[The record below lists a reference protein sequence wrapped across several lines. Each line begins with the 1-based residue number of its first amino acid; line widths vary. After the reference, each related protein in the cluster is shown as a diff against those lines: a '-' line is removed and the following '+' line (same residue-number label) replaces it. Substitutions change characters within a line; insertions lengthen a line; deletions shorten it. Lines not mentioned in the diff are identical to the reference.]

1 MRSQPR
7 WPTAP
12 RANTIRCGACR
23 CGGPTRRCSSPRWR
37 TSTTSPPAI
46 SAARSLPRCSCA
58 GSSRRPR
65 RGCIATSTP
74 GTRPPSPGG
83 PRAPSAKGRARST
96 RSWCRAMADGQLY
109 EVVEPTAPLRQAPSP
124 DAPLDTEA
132 LKGERVTVFEIEE
145 GWARGK
151 LEADGYAGFLPASA
165 LRAPG
170 PAPTHK
176 VAALRTLVFPGPSI
190 KLPPLEG
197 LALGCRLAVAR
208 IEDAFAV
215 TATGGYVPARHLVS
229 IDEKERDFVAVAERF
244 LGAPYLWGGKTSL
257 GLDCSGLLQVALS
270 ACGIASPRDSA
281 VQEKELGK
289 ELSIPHS
296 ELRRGDLL
304 FWKRHVA
311 IVRDAT
317 SLVHANAFHMAVA
330 FEPIAQAIARIRAGG
345 SEVTSMRRLDQA
357 G

>member
-1 MRSQPR
+1 
-7 WPTAP
+7 
-12 RANTIRCGACR
+12 
-23 CGGPTRRCSSPRWR
+23 
-37 TSTTSPPAI
+37 
-46 SAARSLPRCSCA
+46 
-58 GSSRRPR
+58 
-65 RGCIATSTP
+65 
-74 GTRPPSPGG
+74 
-83 PRAPSAKGRARST
+83 
-96 RSWCRAMADGQLY
+96 MAEGQLY

-151 LEADGYAGFLPASA
+151 LEADGYAGFLPANA

-208 IEDAFAV
+208 IEDAFAI

-229 IDEKERDFVAVAERF
+229 IDERERDFVAVAERF

-257 GLDCSGLLQVALS
+257 GLDCSGLVQVALG
-270 ACGIASPRDSA
+270 ACGIACPRDSA
-281 VQEKELGK
+281 VQEQALGRALSPSIELAK
-289 ELSIPHS
+289 
-296 ELRRGDLL
+296 LRRGDLV
-304 FWKRHVA
+304 FWQRHVA
-311 IVRDAT
+311 IVRDAA

-330 FEPIAQAIARIRAGG
+330 FEPIAQAIARIRAAG

-357 G
+357 AS